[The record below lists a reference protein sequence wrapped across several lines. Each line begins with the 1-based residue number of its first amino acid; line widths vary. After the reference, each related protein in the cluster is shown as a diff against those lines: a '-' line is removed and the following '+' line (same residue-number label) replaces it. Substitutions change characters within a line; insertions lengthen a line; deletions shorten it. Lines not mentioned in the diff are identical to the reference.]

1 MQDVKYFNSIDEV
14 FLSVRTIDS
23 NISTVLSVDS
33 TSQAAFKLIK
43 KMMVLCNSISI
54 TLLQQVYLEE
64 TLSLLKI
71 SDKSD
76 SELSRF
82 GQTGL
87 TWQGRLMTPAILS
100 FLYFKQSRYMDAL
113 KFLYKSHTLVQEIKE
128 AGLAVHSHIRN
139 LLNLLTFVVL
149 WKLGKFAES
158 EKYVDA
164 VEPPDL
170 ASIRGRNLYG
180 VVCAA
185 KAAVISKKGKDLLLA
200 AQICEQALERLDKDD
215 ICVDLLKDV
224 AQFVFKEI
232 GELRG
237 AAGKAAGEDWLV
249 NQNFLTVFF
258 VTCFI
263 PLIAPGTPVLKM
275 NGIGKE
281 TRALNASRVKNLG
294 KILIEENTDK
304 AGEAQPLTS
313 RRGKNRS
320 SKEKIQNFS
329 FNLPYSNLNKA
340 YLNATGK
347 LNFLSPRIGNV
358 KRPTSSKVTVKRKLI
373 YGVERK

>member
-33 TSQAAFKLIK
+33 SSQAAFKLIK

-54 TLLQQVYLEE
+54 TLLQQDYLEE

-71 SDKSD
+71 SDKAD

-82 GQTGL
+82 GQSGL

-100 FLYFKQSRYMDAL
+100 FLYFKQNRYMDAL

-139 LLNLLTFVVL
+139 LLNLLTFIVL
-149 WKLGKFAES
+149 WKLGKFIES

-170 ASIRGRNLYG
+170 TSIRGRNLYG

-185 KAAVISKKGKDLLLA
+185 KAAVICKKGKDFLLA
-200 AQICEQALERLDKDD
+200 AQICEQALGRLEKDD

-224 AQFVFKEI
+224 GLFVFKEI

-237 AAGKAAGEDWLV
+237 TNEKKTAEDWLV

-263 PLIAPGTPVLKM
+263 PLIAPGTPVLKL
-275 NGIGKE
+275 NGFGKDS
-281 TRALNASRVKNLG
+281 RVMNASRVKNLG
-294 KILIEENTDK
+294 KVLIEENLEK
-304 AGEAQPLTS
+304 ASEHHSLTA
-313 RRGKNRS
+313 RRGKGRT
-320 SKEKIQNFS
+320 SKEKIQNLS

-358 KRPTSSKVTVKRKLI
+358 KRPTSSRVTVKRKLM